1 MREMRYVSADSSEG
15 KAMGRTRVCI
25 LLSVFLGSILL
36 LIAVSC
42 GGGSSA
48 VTMASP
54 GSPGMNGGGSGS
66 SGSSNGSGNGSGGGG
81 SASNSASKFIFGG
94 IGFENGTVDAGTIN
108 SNGSVSPVQGSPF
121 DEGLGQSNTFE
132 MIADPQGRF
141 FYTLNGAASAAG
153 MQLGQSGI
161 AEFAINQSTG
171 ALTNVPGSPVLLSQV
186 NQNIMVIDNT
196 GRFLMQPN
204 GAVNTSSTGFDV
216 YSINQS
222 SGALTKTSSNS
233 NAPPVG
239 QFDVASPTSPLIFN
253 AGNGLVAA
261 FSVNPSNGQL
271 TVVTG
276 TPTSTG
282 GSAGPMAITSD
293 GKFLFVANQQQGN
306 VAVFSISSTGMLT
319 PVTGSP
325 FTTNSMVAQRLA
337 LTPDAKFLYIASTPQ
352 ASSNQVAG
360 VNGYAVNLSAGTLTP
375 ISGAVVAS
383 VNTVNVDHS
392 GKFAFISSPHNL
404 VTYSIDPNTGAL
416 MQVAQT
422 TAPASDD
429 PFDMVTVP

>member
-1 MREMRYVSADSSEG
+1 
-15 KAMGRTRVCI
+15 MGRTRVAV

-42 GGGSSA
+42 GGGSSTT
-48 VTMASP
+48 TMASP

-66 SGSSNGSGNGSGGGG
+66 AGGSNGSGGGSGSGSGNGSGGGT
-81 SASNSASKFIFGG
+81 ANSASRFIFGG
-94 IGFENGTVDAGTIN
+94 AGFENGTVDAATIN
-108 SNGSVSPVQGSPF
+108 SNGSVSPVPGSPF
-121 DEGLGQSNTFE
+121 NEGLGQSNTFE
-132 MIADPQGRF
+132 MVADPQGRF

-153 MQLGQSGI
+153 MPLGQSGI

-171 ALTNVPGSPVLLSQV
+171 ALTNVPGSPFLLSQV
-186 NQNIMVIDNT
+186 NNNIMVIDNT
-196 GRFLMQPN
+196 GHFLIEPN
-204 GAVNTSSTGFDV
+204 GAVNTSSTSFDV

-222 SGALTKTSSNS
+222 SGALTKTSSTS

-239 QFDVASPTSPLIFN
+239 QFCVASPMSPIIFN

-271 TVVTG
+271 TMVTG
-276 TPTSTG
+276 TPTATG
-282 GSAGPMAITSD
+282 GSAGPLAITAD

-306 VAVFSISSTGMLT
+306 VAVFSISSTGALT

-337 LTPDAKFLYIASTPQ
+337 LTPDARFLYIASSPQ
-352 ASSNQVAG
+352 NSSNQVAG
-360 VNGYAVNLSAGTLTP
+360 LTGYAINLSAGTFTP
-375 ISGAVVAS
+375 ISAAVVS
-383 VNTVNVDHS
+383 NVNTVNVDHS
-392 GKFAFISSPHNL
+392 GKFAFISAPQNL
-404 VTYSIDPNTGAL
+404 VTYTIDPNTGAL
-416 MQVAQT
+416 TQVAQT
-422 TAPASDD
+422 KAPASDD

>member
-1 MREMRYVSADSSEG
+1 
-15 KAMGRTRVCI
+15 MGRTRGYV
-25 LLSVFLGSILL
+25 LLSVFLGSLLL
-36 LIAVSC
+36 LIALGC
-42 GGGSSA
+42 GGNSNN
-48 VTMASP
+48 TKMASP
-54 GSPGMNGGGSGS
+54 GAPGMNGGGSGGGAS
-66 SGSSNGSGNGSGGGG
+66 NGSGGSGNGSGNSNGGGG

-94 IGFENGTVDAGTIN
+94 VGFENGMVDAGMIN
-108 SNGSVSPVQGSPF
+108 SNGSVSPVPGSPF

-141 FYTLNGAASAAG
+141 FYVLNGAASAAG
-153 MQLGQSGI
+153 MPLGQSGI

-171 ALTNVPGSPVLLSQV
+171 ALATVPGSPFLFSQADSSV
-186 NQNIMVIDNT
+186 MVADNT
-196 GRFLMQPN
+196 GRFLLQPN
-204 GAVNTSSTGFDV
+204 GSGNIASTGFDI
-216 YSINQS
+216 YSIDQS
-222 SGALTKTSSNS
+222 SGALTKTSSTS

-239 QFDVASPTSPLIFN
+239 QFSVASPSSPLIFN

-271 TVVTG
+271 TIVTG
-276 TPTSTG
+276 TPASTG

-306 VAVFSISSTGMLT
+306 VAAFSISSTGTLT

-325 FTTNSMVAQRLA
+325 FTTNSMIAQRLA

-352 ASSNQVAG
+352 NSSNQVPT

-375 ISGAVVAS
+375 ISGAVVANA
-383 VNTVNVDHS
+383 NTVNVDHS
-392 GKFAFISSPHNL
+392 GKFAYISSPRNL

-429 PFDMVTVP
+429 PYDMVTVP